1 MKISYSLNSDLKSHP
16 NKLLKDH
23 LFNVGNYCKETLSL
37 KKLNISVYVDSDIL
51 KDVIYLIG
59 IGHDFGKATAYFQK
73 YIRESDEMKKA
84 KLKNK
89 PETHHGLISA
99 IFTYYIVK
107 EYLKT
112 KNLLN
117 EKYYEYLPVIS
128 FLVVKRHHGNLQNAD
143 DEIIFDDADD
153 EILEK
158 QMNSIDF
165 GKLSEIYNTLF
176 ERFKLNWKVIKNKLL
191 DSQPIRIYDE
201 VKYRKEYMIDIS
213 KEKRRIRNI
222 EENLFFYFT
231 TLVLYSILLDAD
243 KMDAAN
249 LKKVKR
255 IDVDENLVDK
265 YKKLKFKKNES
276 KKINKM
282 RNEIYDEVISNVGN
296 VDLDSDKIFSLNV
309 PTGTGKT
316 LTALSFALKLRKRI
330 ESEKGYK
337 SRIIYSLPFL
347 SIIDQNFSVFEN
359 IFKVVTQESQTSDI
373 LLKHHHLSDVL
384 YTRKEDEFEN
394 SNDKDRSKDL
404 LLIEGWNS
412 EIVVT
417 TFIQFFYSLISN
429 KNRAIRKVHNMVN
442 AIVILDEIQAI
453 PHKYWLLLKEIMG
466 FFAKHFNTFFIFIT
480 ATQPLIFDETKGEII
495 SLVRNKEKYF
505 NALNRVELNTNLNA
519 ICFDDF
525 RKIIEKDVVENND
538 KSFLIILNTINTSKN
553 MYNFIKELKI
563 PDRDLYYLST
573 NIIPKERLKR
583 IKESKKKIRSIIV
596 STQLVEAGVD
606 IDVDVVYRDFAP
618 LDSINQAAGRCNRNF
633 NNKRGT
639 VKLFILMEK
648 KGEKTYYPY
657 TIYENFLIS
666 KTKEVLKAVSEERI
680 EESKFLYLS
689 QDYFERVN
697 VGKSEDKS
705 REILKKVEK
714 LKFDELSAFKLIEKS
729 YPQVDTFIELD
740 ENAQSVWEKYQ
751 EIVSIKNFEKRRKEF
766 LIIKKKFYDYVISV
780 PARFD
785 LNLPP
790 LVYGFYYVS
799 NDQLDNYYDKDTGF
813 HPGEVD
819 IY

>member
-1 MKISYSLNSDLKSHP
+1 M
-16 NKLLKDH
+16 KDH
-23 LFNVGNYCKETLSL
+23 LFNVGNYCEETLSL
-37 KKLNISVYVDSDIL
+37 KKLNISLYVDSDIL

-59 IGHDFGKATAYFQK
+59 ICHDFGKATTYFQK
-73 YIRESDEMKKA
+73 YIRESDEIKKA

-117 EKYYEYLPVIS
+117 EKYYEYLPVMS
-128 FLVVKRHHGNLQNAD
+128 FLVVKRHHGNLQNVD
-143 DEIIFDDADD
+143 DEIIFDDTDD
-153 EILEK
+153 QTLEK

-165 GKLSEIYNTLF
+165 DKLSEIYNPLLKK
-176 ERFKLNWKVIKNKLL
+176 FKLNWKVIKNKLL
-191 DSQPIRIYDE
+191 DSQPVRIYDE
-201 VKYRKEYMIDIS
+201 VSYQKEYIIDFS

-222 EENLFFYFT
+222 EENFFFYFT

-243 KMDAAN
+243 KVDAAN

-255 IDVDENLVDK
+255 IDIDENLVDK

-276 KKINKM
+276 EKINKT
-282 RNEIYDEVISNVGN
+282 RNEIYDEVISNVKY

-337 SRIIYSLPFL
+337 PRIIYSLPFL
-347 SIIDQNFSVFEN
+347 SIIDQNFFVFKDA
-359 IFKVVTQESQTSDI
+359 FKVVTKESQTSDL

-384 YTRKEDEFEN
+384 YTRREDEFEN

-429 KNRAIRKVHNMVN
+429 KNRAIRKVHNIIN

-453 PHKYWLLLKEIMG
+453 PHKYWLLLKKIMS
-466 FFAKHFNTFFIFIT
+466 FFAEHFNTYFVFIT
-480 ATQPLIFDETKGEII
+480 ATQPLIFDETEGEII
-495 SLVRNKEKYF
+495 SLVRNKDKYF
-505 NALNRVELNTNLNA
+505 NALNRVELSTHLDA

-525 RKIIEKDVVENND
+525 RKIIEKDIVENSD

-553 MYNFIKELKI
+553 MYNFIKELEI
-563 PDRDLYYLST
+563 PNRELYYLST
-573 NIIPKERLKR
+573 NIVPKERLKR
-583 IKESKKKIRSIIV
+583 IKESKKKRGNIIV

-633 NNKRGT
+633 NHKKGI
-639 VKLFILMEK
+639 VKLFVLKEK
-648 KGEKTYYPY
+648 KDERSYYPY

-740 ENAQSVWEKYQ
+740 EDAQSVWKKYQ
-751 EIVSIKNFEKRRKEF
+751 EIVSIKDFEKRRKEF
-766 LIIKKKFYDYVISV
+766 LTIKKKFYDYVISV

-790 LVYGFYYVS
+790 LVHGFYYVA